1 MPLFNSVNEKI
12 SENKKR
18 RLTGDVISIPWS
30 LPRLSKVLP
39 GIEQGR
45 YNLISGS
52 PKAGKTQITDF
63 LYVYQPIEW
72 IINNP
77 STNIKLKIFYFS
89 LEVSKETKIK
99 AAICYRLF
107 KDYNLLISPQKLS
120 SVFGSYILKDNIEKI
135 INSISFKE
143 WFHRFEE
150 IITFYDSI
158 RNPYGIFN
166 IVKSYAEHPSNG
178 KYTYKTISWQNE
190 DKTYEDRK
198 VRDKYIPTNPDE
210 YVIVIVDHIGLL
222 QPTKG
227 DTLHQAI
234 SKFSSDYCLQMR
246 NRWNY
251 IPVLVQ
257 QQAADSSKAQY
268 TFRGDTVIDK
278 IKPDAEGLA
287 DMKYTARDADLMIS
301 LFYPHRYKIKEY
313 EGIDLTKIGDSHRE
327 FMINLNRNGISNAS
341 IQLMFLGSSS
351 YFAELPKEIHDSD
364 YEKIEK
370 LIKSVI

>member
-198 VRDKYIPTNPDE
+198 VRDKYIPTNPNE